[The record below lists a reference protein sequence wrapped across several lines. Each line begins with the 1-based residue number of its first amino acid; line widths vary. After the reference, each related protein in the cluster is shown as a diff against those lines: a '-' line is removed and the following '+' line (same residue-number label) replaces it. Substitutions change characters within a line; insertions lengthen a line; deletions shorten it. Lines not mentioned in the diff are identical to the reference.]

1 MLLTVTP
8 LRRSGNDEI
17 EATGFFYNDK
27 AKTYLITCFHV
38 LRPLSSESEEWT
50 ATVHL
55 KGVGESSPKKPEQP
69 RSVLKERAAV
79 VKFRVPED
87 VLFCPTAD
95 LCAVE
100 VQDKIGQEVLFR
112 AVDSSRLAMEK
123 TQFWNELMDIGL
135 GIFMPGYPKGL
146 SDTYH
151 HLPLVRS
158 GSLAFDPSLGWNG
171 DDSLGVANM
180 SVFKGDSGA
189 PLFWQGG
196 ALVTEVVH
204 KKKHSEVRSAAFQ
217 DLKLVGIH
225 CGGYDGQKDDNIE
238 MGVYVK
244 VAVLAEGFEKWQ
256 RMEVLR
262 ERKFQ
267 HPLPSKSNHELHV
280 SSGNWPT
287 ERGFEQTELE
297 KKLASRI
304 GAQSDSSVTLIE
316 KRAGRYWTFCFDG
329 KGVLTSLKLDGQTF
343 TRTNLEFVGGAI
355 EKECVRF
362 VCRKKKMSVFDA
374 VFLFCVYPEG
384 RSDNV
389 VLSGIISADLERDDS
404 YTVSQSNIAW
414 IQRKTLENKTC
425 P

>member
-8 LRRSGNDEI
+8 LRRAGNDEI
-17 EATGFFYNDK
+17 EATGFFYSDG

-38 LRPLSSESEEWT
+38 LRPLTSESEEWT

-55 KGVGESSPKKPEQP
+55 KGLGESSPKKPQQP
-69 RSVLKERAAV
+69 CVLKERAAV

-100 VQDKIGQEVLFR
+100 VQDKIGHEVLFR
-112 AVDSSRLAMEK
+112 SIDKNHIAMEK
-123 TQFWNELMDIGL
+123 TPFWNIMDIGL

-189 PLFWQGG
+189 PLFWQGD
-196 ALVTEVVH
+196 AMAMMEVVQG
-204 KKKHSEVRSAAFQ
+204 KKRSEVPAAIA
-217 DLKLVGIH
+217 DLKLVGVH
-225 CGGYDGQKDDNIE
+225 CGGYDGQKEDNIE

-244 VAVLAEGFEKWQ
+244 VAVLAEGFAKWKK
-256 RMEVLR
+256 MEVLR
-262 ERKFQ
+262 ETKFQ

-304 GAQSDSSVTLIE
+304 GAHPDSFVTLIE

-355 EKECVRF
+355 EKECIRF
-362 VCRKKKMSVFDA
+362 VCRKKKKSVFDA

-389 VLSGIISADLERDDS
+389 VLSGIISTDLERDDS

-414 IQRKTLENKTC
+414 IHRKA
-425 P
+425 